1 MSIGRIRC
9 LIALTGDSEMTVG
22 EALGLLK
29 DDIIIGDSISHVR
42 SVPHSWRGLKKK
54 GSITVA
60 SR

>member
-1 MSIGRIRC
+1 
-9 LIALTGDSEMTVG
+9 MTVG